1 MKTIELKKLENFDYR
16 EVLTEMLKNAPAQ
29 GYTVQDVR
37 LAVKALDALEKAE
50 GHVDFEDEV
59 YEFVKN
65 TVNQAK
71 YRIAS
76 KELVEFLSQFV

>member
-50 GHVDFEDEV
+50 GQVNFEDEV
-59 YEFVKN
+59 FEFVKR
-65 TVNQAK
+65 TVNEAK
-71 YRIAS
+71 FRVAS
-76 KELVEFLSQFV
+76 RELVEFLNEFI